1 MKIVFFGTPEFA
13 IPTLASISHSNHN
26 LLLVVTNPN
35 QKSGRGLKVV
45 PSPIKDFCN
54 KESINCIS
62 FEDFKKQETYNY
74 LYNLNA
80 DLFVVVAFKILP
92 EKIINIPKFGS
103 INLHPSPH
111 SSTDCNSFI
120 LSNKLS
126 VVSNVTKFPL
136 LSIAI
141 LLHISC
147 ASYIRCVVKIMVT
160 PCLLSV
166 LTLFHKF

>member
-13 IPTLASISHSNHN
+13 IPTLASITHSNHN

-62 FEDFKKQETYNY
+62 FDDFKKQETYNY

-92 EKIINIPKFGS
+92 ERIINIPRYGS
-103 INLHPSPH
+103 INIHPSILPKYRG
-111 SSTDCNSFI
+111 SSPI
-120 LSNKLS
+120 QH
-126 VVSNVTKFPL
+126 
-136 LSIAI
+136 AI
-141 LLHISC
+141 LNGDSKTGITIFKLDK
-147 ASYIRCVVKIMVT
+147 KIDSGK
-160 PCLLSV
+160 PSADR
-166 LTLFHKF
+166 